1 MGEPESE
8 LAAKL
13 NRRQQLNDGE
23 IQPEMVQVTTKR
35 SLYMQHSD
43 MPKQTIDDITKK
55 FSEFDL
61 DGNGLLDIFELTRL
75 FEKLKAPQT
84 RAAINEMVA
93 KVDKDKDGAVNLEEF
108 IQLFR
113 EAASDQFDEDSIF
126 KQLASLSEVDV
137 SAVGV
142 KGARDFF
149 AAKSKN
155 AQDSGLAAQ
164 IEREKEEAK
173 QKEKEKQ
180 ERREKMNQLRE
191 RFDSKGEI

>member
-1 MGEPESE
+1 MGEPEGE

-23 IQPEMVQVTTKR
+23 IAPEMKQVTTKR
-35 SLYMQHSD
+35 NLYMQHSD
-43 MPKQTIDDITKK
+43 MPKQTIDNIAKK

-61 DGNGLLDIFELTRL
+61 DGNGLLDVFELTRL
-75 FEKLKAPQT
+75 FEKLNAPQT
-84 RAAINEMVA
+84 RTAINEMIT

-108 IQLFR
+108 IELFR

-126 KQLASLSEVDV
+126 KQLATLSEVDV
-137 SAVGV
+137 SEVGV

-149 AAKSKN
+149 AAQSKKAGDN
-155 AQDSGLAAQ
+155 GLAAQ
-164 IEREKEEAK
+164 IEKEREEAKQREKEE
-173 QKEKEKQ
+173 QERKEKMK
-180 ERREKMNQLRE
+180 KLRE